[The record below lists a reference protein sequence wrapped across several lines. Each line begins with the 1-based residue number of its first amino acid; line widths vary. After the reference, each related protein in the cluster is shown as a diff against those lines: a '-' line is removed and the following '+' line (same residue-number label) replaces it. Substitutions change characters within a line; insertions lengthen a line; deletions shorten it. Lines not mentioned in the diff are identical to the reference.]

1 MIGNPHEDINDLME
15 TLDFWIQNGIEV
27 DPFICTPYVGS
38 PIFYDNKD
46 FIYQQYDEKL
56 AHVLAGKYSISDHVL
71 KQWRLRALDRFMSD
85 CGDALQYTATVSQ
98 YFTIGELYALKNF
111 MYKHDPKRLLQ
122 MAHQRYEQT
131 NLEQWKHDDKW
142 KKYCEVCKADSE
154 LQDMTTLL
162 SYKQ

>member
-1 MIGNPHEDINDLME
+1 
-15 TLDFWIQNGIEV
+15 
-27 DPFICTPYVGS
+27 
-38 PIFYDNKD
+38 
-46 FIYQQYDEKL
+46 
-56 AHVLAGKYSISDHVL
+56 
-71 KQWRLRALDRFMSD
+71 
-85 CGDALQYTATVSQ
+85 
-98 YFTIGELYALKNF
+98 

-162 SYKQ
+162 SNKQ